1 MTKIMNYD
9 PLVVDYITPSDGP
22 SIEEVTKVA
31 RKLNL
36 TLDEFVSRSIVLY
49 HEEVTD
55 SLADPVFMA
64 QFDLDSIVATAELR
78 DTRHEGQTTD

>member
-1 MTKIMNYD
+1 MNYE

-55 SLADPVFMA
+55 SLADPAFMA
-64 QFDLDSIVATAELR
+64 QFDLDSIAATAELR
-78 DTRHEGQTTD
+78 DTRHEGQSTK